1 MHNQNSVDLKYYLQ
15 MDNIE

>member
-1 MHNQNSVDLKYYLQ
+1 VDLKYYLQ